1 MQLVQVTEPHFRL
14 AMARAPLAEMCSKTT
29 TTCFPDYASVA
40 ACVLA
45 NRITWAQYKAISA
58 LCNSKIPAEVKFG
71 NRGFLPAAQTLH
83 KWYAAPVHVH
93 VCS

>member
-1 MQLVQVTEPHFRL
+1 MQLVHLNEARFKV
-14 AMARAPLAEMCSKTT
+14 AMTRAPLAEMCNKNTSF
-29 TTCFPDYASVA
+29 FPDYASVA

-83 KWYAAPVHVH
+83 KWYAAPVHAH